1 MVNYK
6 TILPFTAGIILI
18 LIFVQ
23 FVGYNEFIT
32 LIKSANPLYL
42 GLAVVFQLL
51 NLIFEAYKWKPLLES
66 LKPKVSMRNV
76 FVATMVGVF
85 FNNITPSAKTGGE
98 PMKTFL
104 ISKEENISPIENVFA
119 TVTADRFVESLPF
132 FVLAI
137 FSVMYVNL
145 FYSVRWA
152 TIALLSFVIIIYI
165 FVLLVATYVCFNKEA
180 GEKVVFKFLRILG
193 KFSKRINKY
202 EDLAVSMVENFHQQF
217 QLILRSRK
225 VLYRSIA
232 ASVVMWTC
240 WILRT
245 YFVFLALG
253 KPLNPLLVALVS
265 TISLLMGLLP
275 LLPGGLGVVEVTM
288 TVLYASL
295 KVGKNIALTATIL
308 DRILSFWLVLI
319 FAGIITSYT
328 LPKLKPMKSE
338 AKSRMISHNEEN
350 ESNKQINI

>member
-1 MVNYK
+1 MVNYR

-18 LIFVQ
+18 LIFIQ
-23 FVGYNEFIT
+23 FVGYAEFIT

-51 NLIFEAYKWKPLLES
+51 NLFLEAYKWKPLLES
-66 LKPKVSMRNV
+66 LKPNVSMKNV
-76 FVATMVGVF
+76 FVATMIGIF
-85 FNNITPSAKTGGE
+85 FNNVTPSAKTGGE

-104 ISKEENISPIENVFA
+104 ISKDEDIAPIENVFA

-145 FYSVRWA
+145 FYSVGWT
-152 TIALLSFVIIIYI
+152 TIAILSFVIMIYI
-165 FVLLVATYVCFNKEA
+165 CVLLVAIYVCFNKKA
-180 GEKVVFKFLRILG
+180 GEKVVFKFIRIIG
-193 KFSKRINKY
+193 KISKRINKY
-202 EDLAVSMVENFHQQF
+202 EDLALSMVENFHQQF
-217 QLILRSRK
+217 QLILKSRRA
-225 VLYRSIA
+225 LYRSIV
-232 ASVVMWTC
+232 ASIIMWCC

-253 KPLNPLLVALVS
+253 RPLNPLLVALVS

-275 LLPGGLGVVEVTM
+275 LMPGGLGVVEVTM
-288 TVLYASL
+288 TLLYASL

-308 DRILSFWLVLI
+308 DRILSFWFVLVL
-319 FAGIITSYT
+319 AGIITSYN
-328 LPKLKPMKSE
+328 LPKLRPIKSE
-338 AKSRMISHNEEN
+338 AKSRMINYNKEN

>member
-6 TILPFTAGIILI
+6 TILPFAAGIILI
-18 LIFVQ
+18 FVFIH
-23 FVGYNEFIT
+23 FVGYNEFVT
-32 LIKSANPLYL
+32 LIKSSNPLYL
-42 GLAVVFQLL
+42 GLAFVFQLL
-51 NLIFEAYKWKPLLES
+51 NLFFEAYKWKPLLES
-66 LKPKVSMRNV
+66 LKTKVSMKNV
-76 FVATMVGVF
+76 FIATMVGIF
-85 FNNITPSAKTGGE
+85 FNNVTPSAKTGGE

-104 ISKEENISPIENVFA
+104 ISKDEEIGPIENVFA
-119 TVTADRFVESLPF
+119 SVTTDRLVESLPF

-145 FYSVRWA
+145 FYNVRWA
-152 TIALLSFVIIIYI
+152 TIALLSFVIIIYV
-165 FVLLVATYVCFNKEA
+165 FVLLVATYICFNKKA
-180 GEKVVFKFLRILG
+180 GEKIVFKVLRIVG

-202 EDLAVSMVENFHQQF
+202 EDLALSMVENFHEQF
-217 QLILRSRK
+217 QLILKSRK
-225 VLYRSIA
+225 VLYKSLAASIA
-232 ASVVMWTC
+232 MWVC

-265 TISLLMGLLP
+265 TISLLIGLLP
-275 LLPGGLGVVEVTM
+275 LLPGGLGSIELTM

-308 DRILSFWLVLI
+308 DRIISFWFVLV
-319 FAGIITSYT
+319 FAGIITSYN
-328 LPKLKPMKSE
+328 LPKLKSMKSE

-350 ESNKQINI
+350 EPNKQINI